1 MWAGAGPGGGS
12 GGRGPR
18 GAAAACV
25 IGALCAVCRKRGLEH
40 SNAGKDHKKDSR
52 MAGPRREQHCGTAT
66 GRLRRSLVGRNS
78 FSDVKKKSGPI
89 V

>member
-1 MWAGAGPGGGS
+1 MRRGCVGGCGAGGGS

-40 SNAGKDHKKDSR
+40 SNAGKDHKSDSR

-66 GRLRRSLVGRNS
+66 GRLRRSLVGRNTLES
-78 FSDVKKKSGPI
+78 SSRE
-89 V
+89 